1 MSTPRDQLDGHRAV
15 WAEVNAQFTDA
26 AAEGMWRRPAITWGL
41 FAHPE
46 ASLAAL
52 GDVAGRDVL
61 ELGCGTAYLS
71 GWLAR
76 AGARVVA
83 LDLSPAQLATA
94 RRCQRTIGP
103 AFGLVEADGAV
114 LPVRDAAVDIVVS
127 EYGVAPW
134 CDPDRWLA
142 EAARVLRPDGRL
154 VFLTSSVLAA
164 MCVPAEGGV
173 AGDRLLRG
181 PADLRPVAW
190 PGGGVEHH
198 PAHGEWIALLHANG
212 FTVEALHELTPPAG
226 EDDHA
231 YYEIVSAAWAARWPA
246 EDLWVARRQAK

>member
-1 MSTPRDQLDGHRAV
+1 
-15 WAEVNAQFTDA
+15 
-26 AAEGMWRRPAITWGL
+26 MWRRPAITWGL

-52 GDVAGRDVL
+52 GDVAGREVL

-198 PAHGEWIALLHANG
+198 PSHGEWIALLHANG

>member
-1 MSTPRDQLDGHRAV
+1 MSTPHDQLDSHRAV

-173 AGDRLLRG
+173 ARDRLLRG

-198 PAHGEWIALLHANG
+198 PSHGEWIALLHANG

-246 EDLWVARRQAK
+246 EDLWVARRSR

>member
-1 MSTPRDQLDGHRAV
+1 M
-15 WAEVNAQFTDA
+15 
-26 AAEGMWRRPAITWGL
+26 
-41 FAHPE
+41 
-46 ASLAAL
+46 
-52 GDVAGRDVL
+52 
-61 ELGCGTAYLS
+61 
-71 GWLAR
+71 
-76 AGARVVA
+76 
-83 LDLSPAQLATA
+83 
-94 RRCQRTIGP
+94 
-103 AFGLVEADGAV
+103 
-114 LPVRDAAVDIVVS
+114 
-127 EYGVAPW
+127 
-134 CDPDRWLA
+134 
-142 EAARVLRPDGRL
+142 
-154 VFLTSSVLAA
+154 
-164 MCVPAEGGV
+164 

>member
-1 MSTPRDQLDGHRAV
+1 MSTPRDQLDDHRAV

-142 EAARVLRPDGRL
+142 EAARVLRPNGRL

-198 PAHGEWIALLHANG
+198 PSHGEWIALLHAHG
-212 FTVEALHELTPPAG
+212 FAVEALHELTPPPG

-231 YYEIVSAAWAARWPA
+231 YYEIVSADWAARWPA
-246 EDLWVARRQAK
+246 EDLWVARRSH

>member
-52 GDVAGRDVL
+52 GDVAGREVL

-198 PAHGEWIALLHANG
+198 PSHGEWIALLHASG

>member
-52 GDVAGRDVL
+52 GDVAGREVL

>member
-52 GDVAGRDVL
+52 GDVAGREVL

-164 MCVPAEGGV
+164 MCVV
-173 AGDRLLRG
+173 
-181 PADLRPVAW
+181 
-190 PGGGVEHH
+190 
-198 PAHGEWIALLHANG
+198 
-212 FTVEALHELTPPAG
+212 
-226 EDDHA
+226 
-231 YYEIVSAAWAARWPA
+231 
-246 EDLWVARRQAK
+246 

>member
-52 GDVAGRDVL
+52 GDVAGREVL

-198 PAHGEWIALLHANG
+198 PSHGEWIALLGAHG

-246 EDLWVARRQAK
+246 EDLWVARRHAK

>member
-1 MSTPRDQLDGHRAV
+1 MSTPHDQLDSHRAV

-173 AGDRLLRG
+173 ARDRLLRG

-198 PAHGEWIALLHANG
+198 PSHGEWIALLHANG

-231 YYEIVSAAWAARWPA
+231 YYEIVSADWAARWPA
-246 EDLWVARRQAK
+246 EDLWVARRSH